1 MSLSIP
7 VKMHAE
13 DNLCVFSQR
22 EILNRLYFSWFMW
35 LNLNVG
41 LDKAPKNLLL
51 IPLVGPTLTGYA
63 ANDFQPDEHNS
74 K

>member
-1 MSLSIP
+1 
-7 VKMHAE
+7 
-13 DNLCVFSQR
+13 
-22 EILNRLYFSWFMW
+22 MW

-63 ANDFQPDEHNS
+63 ADEHNS